1 MNFKLHG
8 SKLSLLNFVSFCRC
22 PFRRVLLILHI
33 TCIIIVRRS
42 LKYVIQ
48 KHIRSYK

>member
-33 TCIIIVRRS
+33 TIVRRS